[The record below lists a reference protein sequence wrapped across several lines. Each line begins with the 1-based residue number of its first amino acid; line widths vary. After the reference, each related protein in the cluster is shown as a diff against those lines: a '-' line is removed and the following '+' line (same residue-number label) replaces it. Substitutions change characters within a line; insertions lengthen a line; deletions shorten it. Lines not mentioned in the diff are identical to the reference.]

1 MNTTEETYPT
11 LTEIRKFTSF
21 SNYTREKDANSY
33 IDYRCKYCDGNDPK
47 DFVLIFKDSIWDTRY
62 PLMQIPLSSLLE
74 YNSFNLSLVKLLDY
88 LRIADI
94 REEYYVELKCKKCQ
108 NLVSPEYRSGGTTYT
123 KFSVLTEAEI
133 DYMFASQFLVDDR
146 YKGSLEQINLWSIL
160 AHLYSI
166 ENDTRYLSAPQLPII
181 IYGYK
186 DKNFVRFTNDPYYI
200 PSDKVVIIN
209 RLQPRLSTNRFLSKQ
224 HIRTKYL
231 VQMLH
236 EELLYPLHYLQE
248 VFRNDEKFPVS
259 QSFIRQLIVQR
270 IYSLNPEY
278 TLKLIKLFEIQ

>member
-1 MNTTEETYPT
+1 MNSTEETYPT
-11 LTEIRKFTSF
+11 LTEIRKFTNF
-21 SNYTREKDANSY
+21 SSYTRVKDANSY
-33 IDYRCKYCDGNDPK
+33 IDYRCKHCDGNDPK

-74 YNSFNLSLVKLLDY
+74 YNSFNLSLIKLLDY
-88 LRIADI
+88 LRIANI
-94 REEYYVELKCKKCQ
+94 REDYYIGLKCKKCQ
-108 NLVSPEYRSGGTTYT
+108 NLVSRDYGSEWATYT
-123 KFSVLTEAEI
+123 KFSVLTEADI

-146 YKGSLEQINLWSIL
+146 YKGSLKQINLWSIL

-166 ENDTRYLSAPQLPII
+166 ENDTDIEMAHLLPII
-181 IYGYK
+181 IYRYK
-186 DKNFVRFTNDPYYI
+186 DKNFVRFTNDPYYV
-200 PSDKVVIIN
+200 PSEEVVIIN
-209 RLQPRLSTNRFLSKQ
+209 RLQPRVSINMFLSKQ
-224 HIRTKYL
+224 RIRTKYL

-236 EELLYPLHYLQE
+236 EELLYPLSYLQE

-259 QSFIRQLIVQR
+259 QSFIRQLILQR